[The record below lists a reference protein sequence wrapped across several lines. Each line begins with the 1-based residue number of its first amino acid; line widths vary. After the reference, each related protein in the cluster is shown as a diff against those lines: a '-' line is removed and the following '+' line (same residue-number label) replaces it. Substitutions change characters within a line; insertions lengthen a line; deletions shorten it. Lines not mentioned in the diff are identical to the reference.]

1 MVERCWRYL
10 GSSPFCMRP
19 ARRDALRST
28 CSRPRHARTAR
39 APWSVC
45 RPRNACLEARAC
57 PRWSCR
63 ARDGWRCSRVVRAR
77 ARCGSFRCPTCRQ
90 AARSCPGRR
99 SAGSRSMTR
108 SLSSL
113 GWKPK
118 LKDSKVLR
126 TGSLDSWTRRSA
138 RLSSRRRDEAPQPR
152 EPTLVA
158 AWFGDGLVE
167 RASQLAEAEHGETVD
182 GATRSAPVIRRVSSS
197 MTGSAAPSA
206 EWTEQGER
214 MAVAVAH

>member
-1 MVERCWRYL
+1 
-10 GSSPFCMRP
+10 
-19 ARRDALRST
+19 
-28 CSRPRHARTAR
+28 
-39 APWSVC
+39 
-45 RPRNACLEARAC
+45 
-57 PRWSCR
+57 
-63 ARDGWRCSRVVRAR
+63 
-77 ARCGSFRCPTCRQ
+77 
-90 AARSCPGRR
+90 
-99 SAGSRSMTR
+99 
-108 SLSSL
+108 
-113 GWKPK
+113 
-118 LKDSKVLR
+118 
-126 TGSLDSWTRRSA
+126 LDSWTRRSA